1 MNQPSDTTHEHP
13 LTDRE
18 SRIFD
23 WIEGMPLDME
33 PDDLERAL
41 LAIANAYVTDETLP
55 AFLLTLAVK
64 AKLMHNTME
73 ERKTAT
79 TH

>member
-1 MNQPSDTTHEHP
+1 MNPPSDDETEFTDHEA
-13 LTDRE
+13 
-18 SRIFD
+18 RIFD
-23 WIEGMPLDME
+23 WIDDMPLDME
-33 PDDLERAL
+33 PEDLEWVV
-41 LAIANAYVTDETLP
+41 LAIANAYVTDDTLP

-73 ERKTAT
+73 ERKNAT

>member
-1 MNQPSDTTHEHP
+1 MNPPSDTTDEDQI
-13 LTDRE
+13 TDHE
-18 SRIFD
+18 SRILD
-23 WIEGMPLDME
+23 WIGDMPLDME
-33 PDDLERAL
+33 PEDLEWVI

-55 AFLLTLAVK
+55 AFLLSLAVK

>member
-1 MNQPSDTTHEHP
+1 MNPPSDTTDEDQI
-13 LTDRE
+13 TDHE
-18 SRIFD
+18 SRILD
-23 WIEGMPLDME
+23 WIDDMPLDME
-33 PDDLERAL
+33 PEDLEWVV

-55 AFLLTLAVK
+55 AFLLSLAVK